1 MYNSIILTSCLFG
14 SFYLTSIS
22 LGFINRT
29 LLQNKKIRNK
39 LIIING
45 FIFFLSGSIVLYNFS
60 LLNSLHFYRSSKT
73 YKL

>member
-1 MYNSIILTSCLFG
+1 MYNSIILSSCLFG

-45 FIFFLSGSIVLYNFS
+45 FIFFVSGTIVLYNFS
-60 LLNSLHFYRSSKT
+60 LLNSLHFYRSNKT
-73 YKL
+73 SNL